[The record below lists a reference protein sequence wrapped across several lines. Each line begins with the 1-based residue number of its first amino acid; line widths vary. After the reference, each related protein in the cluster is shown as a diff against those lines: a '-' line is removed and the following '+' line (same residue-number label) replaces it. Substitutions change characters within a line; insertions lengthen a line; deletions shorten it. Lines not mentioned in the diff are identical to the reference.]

1 MTTQSQTSVPD
12 ITAGNAG
19 FIIAQA
25 VLKALLARKII
36 TVEDV
41 APMIRE
47 VVAFYRNPPAPG
59 REAVSS
65 SLADVQE
72 AVIEAYQPTRRP
84 PG

>member
-25 VLKALLARKII
+25 VLKALLARNVIA
-36 TVEDV
+36 VDDV

-65 SLADVQE
+65 SLADVLE